1 MARVLIIS
9 NDVIGPQMA
18 GPGIRYVAFA
28 RELGQNHA
36 VALAAPA
43 PSSSP
48 DDELAVITYQT
59 NEPKSLL
66 PYLDKADVVIAQS
79 LHPTLLKR
87 VRQRDIRY
95 VADLYD
101 PIVLENLEAQ
111 REAPLA
117 DQQALHDFQ
126 MSTMLS
132 QLASADHILC
142 ASDRQRDYWLGCLTS
157 LGRLTP
163 SVYRADP
170 SLDNLI
176 SLLPFGYENTPPE
189 LTNDKAVAEVI
200 PRFNSKKDKLILW
213 GGGIW
218 NWFDPLSL
226 IKAVEVLSRKRNDV
240 KLLFLGTKH
249 PNPQMPEMKMLTAAH
264 ELAEE
269 LQLLNSHVFFR
280 EGWLPYGELSN
291 FLLPTAVGVST
302 HFHHAETHFSF
313 RTRILSYIWARRPI
327 LATKGDSMSDLIEQT
342 GIGLTVDY
350 EDVPGIVRSL
360 TTLMDDKAFL
370 KDVARSYDELWP
382 LFTWK
387 NLIAPLSDRLTADDF
402 ANQRLSAI
410 DANKLNWRYL
420 VSGGKKV
427 WRQKGAKAVAR
438 KLIGR

>member
-18 GPGIRYVAFA
+18 GPGIRYVALA
-28 RELGQNHA
+28 RVLGRNHA

-43 PSSSP
+43 PSESP
-48 DDELAVITYQT
+48 DDTLPVIAYQT
-59 NEPKSLL
+59 GAPKSLI
-66 PYLDKADVVIAQS
+66 PYIDKATVVIAQS
-79 LHPTLLKR
+79 LHPKLLNR
-87 VRQRDIRY
+87 IRQRGIRY
-95 VADLYD
+95 IADLYD

-111 REAPLA
+111 REVPLG

-126 MSTMLS
+126 MATMLN

-163 SVYRADP
+163 AGYRADP
-170 SLDNLI
+170 SLDSLI
-176 SLLPFGYENTPPE
+176 SLLPFGYEDEAPE
-189 LTNDKAVAEVI
+189 MTDAKAVAEVI
-200 PRFNSKKDKLILW
+200 PRFNPKKDKLILW

-264 ELAEE
+264 DLAEE
-269 LQLLNSHVFFR
+269 LRLLDSHVFFR
-280 EGWLPYGELSN
+280 EGWLPYDQLPN

-327 LATKGDSMSDLIEQT
+327 LATRGDSMSDLIEQT

-350 EDVPGIVRSL
+350 EDVPGIVRAL
-360 TTLMDDKAFL
+360 TTLIDDKSFL
-370 KDVARSYDELWP
+370 KDVASGYDDLWP
-382 LFTWK
+382 LFTWG
-387 NLIAPLSDRLTADDF
+387 NLIAPLSERITADDF
-402 ANQRLSAI
+402 ANQQLSAL
-410 DANKLNWRYL
+410 DARRLNWNYL
-420 VSGGKKV
+420 VNGGKKV